1 MVTRLR
7 PSLTDTGLAVVF
19 AALGVAELGTSYAF
33 ERDGPGPVALHFVT
47 ATLIGLAL
55 AWRRLLPL
63 VVAPIIQAALAVQV
77 SMVAFPNLYSPIAV
91 LIVAVFSMVVYAP
104 TLRAAV
110 IPALLVVA
118 GGIVMGLFEPD
129 DPIGSAATSVVLVAL
144 VAAAALLVRRAK
156 ARALAAELRAAQ
168 TAAQERARIAREL
181 HDVVAHGLSVVVL
194 QALGG
199 RKVVTDDPDAARNA
213 FDVIERV
220 SAESLNELRRVLG
233 ILRTPG
239 EETAPLAPQPK
250 LAELSDLVDLL
261 RTSGAKVEFA
271 IEGDRRSL
279 PPAIELAAFRVAQE
293 ALTNSVKHAP
303 GSRAVVTLGYQPD
316 TVTVSVV
323 DDGPGGPVTSGGH
336 GLIGMRERMNL
347 YGGSLVAGSRPGGGF
362 EVRASIPVSAAAS

>member
-1 MVTRLR
+1 M
-7 PSLTDTGLAVVF
+7 TDTGLAVVF